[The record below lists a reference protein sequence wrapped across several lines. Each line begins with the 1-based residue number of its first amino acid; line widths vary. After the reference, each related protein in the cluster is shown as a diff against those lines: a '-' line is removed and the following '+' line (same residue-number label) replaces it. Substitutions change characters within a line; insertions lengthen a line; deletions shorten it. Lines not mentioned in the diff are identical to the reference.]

1 MAATLLP
8 APTRPAKPTKAKRA
22 QGGKYTTEKVATP
35 LTVPHM
41 VTVFNPST
49 QREVRHLGYKA
60 VVQHTSK
67 QDEVRTVLCSKLDT
81 VRVGEPVMLEYHH
94 GMKAYK
100 HSRYMSVSNPDNC
113 AGGFYFI
120 SGVEA

>member
-1 MAATLLP
+1 MTTSLLP
-8 APTRPAKPTKAKRA
+8 APTRPTKPVQVKKDK
-22 QGGKYTTEKVATP
+22 GSKYTPEKVGTP

-49 QREVRHLGYKA
+49 QKEVTHLGYEA
-60 VVQHTSK
+60 RVQHKSK
-67 QDEVRTVLCSKLDT
+67 QDEVRTILCSRLDT

-100 HSRYMSVSNPDNC
+100 HSRYVSVSNPDNC

-120 SGVEA
+120 NGVEA

>member
-1 MAATLLP
+1 MTTLLP
-8 APTRPAKPTKAKRA
+8 APTRPTKPVRVKKA
-22 QGGKYTTEKVATP
+22 QSGKYVAEKVATP

-41 VTVFNPST
+41 VNVFDPST
-49 QREVRHLGYKA
+49 QREVKHFGYEA
-60 VVQHTSK
+60 RVQHKSK
-67 QDEVRTVLCSKLDT
+67 QDEVRTILCSRLDT
-81 VRVGEPVMLEYHH
+81 VRVGELVTLVYHH

-100 HSRYMSVSNPDNC
+100 HSRYVSVSNLDNC

>member
-8 APTRPAKPTKAKRA
+8 APTRPTKPVKVKKA
-22 QGGKYTTEKVATP
+22 QGGKYVTEKVATP

-49 QREVRHLGYKA
+49 QREVKHLGYEA
-60 VVQHTSK
+60 TVQHTSK
-67 QDEVRTVLCSKLDT
+67 QDEVRVVLCSKLDT
-81 VRVGEPVMLEYHH
+81 VRVGEPVMLEYHR
-94 GMKAYK
+94 GMRAYK